1 MVAIHNIAKSCKG
14 GFLQSTYLSEFLK
27 TNKKPSGQLVL
38 LVFPGEKNSFLQML
52 FVIVYV
58 EFSPPFLRQSSIIII
73 IIGVYVIY
81 TYVCIEADLI
91 LVKQSD

>member
-73 IIGVYVIY
+73 IIGVYVIAIDY
-81 TYVCIEADLI
+81 IYICMYR
-91 LVKQSD
+91 S